1 MPIPKTKATATASTK
16 TKNDAPPVDTS
27 DEAAASTGKPDK
39 TAYDAE
45 QAKFKSEIDALQAK
59 LNGAREKASQA
70 GKGGTA
76 SERRNALR
84 SELDELFN
92 QQAGNK
98 PSRTKTWDQV
108 KALDEGIKQKIKDLQ
123 AAKAK
128 VPFKSTAEVD
138 SHVKSLETKVESG
151 SMKLAE
157 EKRALQEISQL
168 KRTRRQVETFQATQ
182 ESIEADRASVEEL
195 KTQLNDPAA
204 KAVSDRITAIKAELN
219 DIKKADDEAYSGRNK
234 LYAER
239 DGLQAQLNDVW
250 TKKKAAMQQYREA
263 GDRYWAKV
271 NEDRARRAERAK
283 TQRAEEEAEK
293 KKEVAQRIREEAEA
307 PAFQAQVEDCQTL
320 IDFFSGKST
329 GAVTLK
335 TAPNFPRDAVAGV
348 AKLEIRQVEAVND
361 MVIRKKKGEEEEN
374 YFVGGKGKKGKKTKA
389 AAESSDAP
397 APSSNQLNVPL
408 PTLSA
413 LLTLSI
419 PPPGSSADVPR
430 VIEDLKKK
438 KAWFEA
444 NQARV
449 TAENISRA
457 EAEVQRL
464 NNIGKPDGAAAPANG
479 TPVSDVSGPNGG
491 GERPAEP
498 APTPKT
504 SDVLSTSPPS
514 EEVIEKLEEVKE
526 EEATA

>member
-1 MPIPKTKATATASTK
+1 MPIPKTKAAPATSIK
-16 TKNDAPPVDTS
+16 TKNDAPPADTS

-39 TAYDAE
+39 AAYDAE
-45 QAKFKSEIDALQAK
+45 QAKFKSEIDTLQAK

-76 SERRNALR
+76 SERRTALR

-128 VPFKSTAEVD
+128 VPFKTTAEVD

-239 DGLQAQLNDVW
+239 DALQAQLNDVW

-263 GDRYWAKV
+263 GDRYWAKA

-329 GAVTLK
+329 GTVTLK
-335 TAPNFPRDAVAGV
+335 TAPAFQRDAVAGV
-348 AKLEIRQVEAVND
+348 AKLEIRQVDAVTD

-374 YFVGGKGKKGKKTKA
+374 YFVGGKGKKGKKTKP
-389 AAESSDAP
+389 AESSEAP

-413 LLTLSI
+413 LLSLSI
-419 PPPGSSADVPR
+419 PPPASAADVPR

-464 NNIGKPDGAAAPANG
+464 NNIGKPDGAATTTNG
-479 TPVSDVSGPNGG
+479 ASALDVSGPNGG

-504 SDVLSTSPPS
+504 SDILSTSPPS
-514 EEVIEKLEEVKE
+514 EEVAEKLEEVKE